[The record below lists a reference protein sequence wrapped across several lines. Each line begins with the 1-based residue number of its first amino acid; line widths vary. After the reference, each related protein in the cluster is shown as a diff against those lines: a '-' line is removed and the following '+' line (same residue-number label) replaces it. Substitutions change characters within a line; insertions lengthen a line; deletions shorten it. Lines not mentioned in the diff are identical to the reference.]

1 MHYHYHYHYRY
12 HHHHYHD
19 HDHFDHDSLIR
30 EGGSQGKLRCRTLP
44 QFMLAHVHMQH
55 SFAVAVLIVRIRWQ
69 DSNELGLM
77 KCWGLWELGAHPIPR
92 LFRVMKGSTLC
103 CCCCCRRLLKQ
114 IFLRLPRILTVYIYM
129 M

>member
-1 MHYHYHYHYRY
+1 MSYAA
-12 HHHHYHD
+12 
-19 HDHFDHDSLIR
+19 
-30 EGGSQGKLRCRTLP
+30 
-44 QFMLAHVHMQH
+44 AHVHKQH

-69 DSNELGLM
+69 DSNELDIM
-77 KCWGLWELGAHPIPR
+77 KCWGLWQMGAHPIPR

-103 CCCCCRRLLKQ
+103 STKSLSLCCCCCWRRFLKQ